1 MAAPGGE
8 WLSTIN
14 REMTSPEAHP
24 AVTSERAV
32 DRALRRLAEL
42 DGLEAEMRA
51 IAEAIQEVTGAQRL
65 ALYAI
70 TEREG
75 NSARRPRLLVALDGN
90 ADEPPGEDLVD
101 RLFSQWPKRRTFVAS
116 AEGYARAYPIR
127 YRSVCAGAVVIVR
140 DGPFWGAADGPDLPS
155 LLSLAALTIAKHWF
169 QAEGHRRLAELKALH
184 GLGQVTSSGLSVEGI
199 LDDVFETAAQ
209 IIEYDTAALFVVDE
223 EEHCLRM
230 IASRNIAPEVAQ
242 KSKFP
247 IGQGIVG
254 WVVAQERPLAVPDT
268 RRDPRFILAP
278 GLGRRRAHSLLVVPL
293 RMRGEVIAALSFSR
307 HRANAFTQHDLELAE
322 VVAAYAA
329 QALEHARLS
338 RSAAEAESL
347 RQGTELLTSLAH
359 DVRAPLN
366 LIRYVV
372 EILREEFPEAG
383 SQQLDLFDQV
393 AVASRQLSQLV
404 NTVLETSRLES
415 SLLALTPEPV
425 DLARLAEQV
434 SLSLGWRKTPKHS
447 LQVTIP
453 EGLIVQADSIQLYRM
468 LANLVDNAL
477 KYSPEGGTVVIG
489 GRSAEGGVEL
499 TVTDE
504 GIGIEPDKRTHL
516 FERFQRATDV
526 ASRDSFGLGLYTC
539 RRIVEAHGGRVE
551 VVSEPGRGS
560 TFTVYLPLV
569 ANQPSELGL
578 VG

>member
-1 MAAPGGE
+1 MVG
-8 WLSTIN
+8 
-14 REMTSPEAHP
+14 SPEAHP
-24 AVTSERAV
+24 AETPERAV
-32 DRALRRLAEL
+32 DRALKRLTEL
-42 DGLEAEMRA
+42 DGLEAEMRV
-51 IAEAIQEVTGAQRL
+51 ISEAILEVMGARQL
-65 ALYAI
+65 AVYALP
-70 TEREG
+70 EREG
-75 NSARRPRLLVALDGN
+75 NAARRPRALVVIDGSV
-90 ADEPPGEDLVD
+90 DTPPAEDLVD
-101 RLFSQWPKRRTFVAS
+101 RLFAGWSKRKLFLAS
-116 AEGYARAYPIR
+116 SDGLTRAYPIR
-127 YRSVCAGAVVIVR
+127 YRAICAGAVVIVR
-140 DGPFWGAADGPDLPS
+140 DEASWDAAHGPDLPS
-155 LLSLAALTIAKHWF
+155 LLSLSALTIAKHWL

-184 GLGQVTSSGLSVEGI
+184 GLGEVTSSGLSVEGI

-223 EEHCLRM
+223 KERCLSM
-230 IASRNIAPEVAQ
+230 IASRNIAPEVAA

-293 RMRGEVIAALSFSR
+293 RMRGVVIAALSFSR

-372 EILREEFPEAG
+372 EILREEFPDAG

-393 AVASRQLSQLV
+393 AVASSQLSQLV

-415 SLLALTPEPV
+415 SLLTLAAEAV

-434 SLSLGWRKTPKHS
+434 VLSLGWRKTAKHS
-447 LQVTIP
+447 IQVAVP
-453 EGLIVQADSIQLYRM
+453 EGLVIQADSIQLYRV
-468 LANLVDNAL
+468 LANLLDNAL
-477 KYSPEGGTVVIG
+477 KYSPDGGKVVIA
-489 GRSAEGGVEL
+489 GRAAEGEVEL
-499 TVTDE
+499 SVSDE
-504 GIGIEPDKRTHL
+504 GVGIDPEEQSRL
-516 FERFQRATDV
+516 FERFHRATEL
-526 ASRDSFGLGLYTC
+526 AAKESFGLGLYTC
-539 RRIVEAHGGRVE
+539 KRIAEAHGGRIAVE
-551 VVSEPGRGS
+551 SEPGRGS
-560 TFTVYLPLV
+560 TFTVYLPIAV
-569 ANQPSELGL
+569 RPASALGL
-578 VG
+578 AG